1 MIPLVPQLFPR
12 QRHLP
17 GVHDDDD
24 VPARPIPRI
33 RRLILPLQRARETRR
48 QSTDD
53 LPARVHQAHAR
64 TLEVRDVSRQ
74 RARGVA
80 HRARARGHDDDGVV
94 PVDVVVVAGVVDGDG
109 DGDAR
114 AKRGEVW
121 GFISIRFDSIRPQTT
136 TTTMSA
142 VRAVRAVRAVTVRAT
157 SRGGCGRAGTR
168 RARVVGAR
176 AMMDSGGDG
185 DDDDVVVVRDGDDVA
200 VGDAGEGGEGGGV
213 SLVDVGA
220 SEASEASERETRLAR
235 EIMAS
240 ESAVEVA
247 EDDYRGNLRLFLD
260 SADAE
265 TYDAW
270 LPTGMFTGVT
280 TNPAILERDGVE
292 CGVEALSALAR
303 NALEFDAVDEF
314 QVQTWGEDSDEM
326 WENGIALA
334 RLDPERLVVK
344 VPATMEG
351 IKAANALVVDGVR
364 VTITA
369 AYAPHQVLVAAS
381 IGANYVAPYLGR
393 MNDAGRDGMGTIVS
407 MQETVEELES
417 DMRVLVASVRT
428 AAELSKLASKG
439 CDTFTISEK
448 VAAEM
453 FSDPLTTQAAL
464 DFQSAAQR
472 MAPKPPKKEKP
483 AEEIVEVKDV
493 QDSDDTE
500 YVPEESDA
508 NAA

>member
-1 MIPLVPQLFPR
+1 M
-12 QRHLP
+12 
-17 GVHDDDD
+17 
-24 VPARPIPRI
+24 
-33 RRLILPLQRARETRR
+33 RA
-48 QSTDD
+48 SG
-53 LPARVHQAHAR
+53 
-64 TLEVRDVSRQ
+64 RDASM
-74 RARGVA
+74 
-80 HRARARGHDDDGVV
+80 
-94 PVDVVVVAGVVDGDG
+94 
-109 DGDAR
+109 
-114 AKRGEVW
+114 RGEVW
-121 GFISIRFDSIRPQTT
+121 GFHFNPQTT
-136 TTTMSA
+136 TTTTTTTTTSIMS
-142 VRAVRAVRAVTVRAT
+142 AVRAVTVRARCVRPVAHRARARAT
-157 SRGGCGRAGTR
+157 RRPTTTTTARRATTTMTMDSRAGDDDNGDE
-168 RARVVGAR
+168 ARMGV
-176 AMMDSGGDG
+176 
-185 DDDDVVVVRDGDDVA
+185 DDDVVDGGDDASEGVDAEDVA
-200 VGDAGEGGEGGGV
+200 GGG
-213 SLVDVGA
+213 A
-220 SEASEASERETRLAR
+220 NEASERETRTLAR

-292 CGVEALSALAR
+292 CSVEALSALAR

-344 VPATMEG
+344 VPATLEG

-428 AAELSKLASKG
+428 AAELSKLAAKG

-483 AEEIVEVKDV
+483 AEEIIEVKGSV
-493 QDSDDTE
+493 QDSDDIE
-500 YVPEESDA
+500 YVPEESDV

>member
-1 MIPLVPQLFPR
+1 M
-12 QRHLP
+12 
-17 GVHDDDD
+17 
-24 VPARPIPRI
+24 
-33 RRLILPLQRARETRR
+33 RA
-48 QSTDD
+48 SW
-53 LPARVHQAHAR
+53 
-64 TLEVRDVSRQ
+64 RDASM
-74 RARGVA
+74 
-80 HRARARGHDDDGVV
+80 
-94 PVDVVVVAGVVDGDG
+94 
-109 DGDAR
+109 
-114 AKRGEVW
+114 RGEVW
-121 GFISIRFDSIRPQTT
+121 GFHFNPQTT
-136 TTTMSA
+136 TTTTTTTTTSIMS
-142 VRAVRAVRAVTVRAT
+142 AVRAVTVRA
-157 SRGGCGRAGTR
+157 RCVRPVAHRARARATR
-168 RARVVGAR
+168 RPTTTTTARR
-176 AMMDSGGDG
+176 ATTTMTMDSRAG
-185 DDDDVVVVRDGDDVA
+185 DDDDGDEARMGVDDDVVDGGDDASEGV
-200 VGDAGEGGEGGGV
+200 DAEDVGGG
-213 SLVDVGA
+213 GA
-220 SEASEASERETRLAR
+220 NEASERETRTLAR

-292 CGVEALSALAR
+292 CSVEALSALAR

-344 VPATMEG
+344 VPATLEG

-428 AAELSKLASKG
+428 AAELSKLAAKG

-483 AEEIVEVKDV
+483 AEEIIEVKGSV
-493 QDSDDTE
+493 QDSDDIE
-500 YVPEESDA
+500 YVPEESDV

>member
-1 MIPLVPQLFPR
+1 MGIHFI
-12 QRHLP
+12 H
-17 GVHDDDD
+17 
-24 VPARPIPRI
+24 
-33 RRLILPLQRARETRR
+33 
-48 QSTDD
+48 
-53 LPARVHQAHAR
+53 
-64 TLEVRDVSRQ
+64 
-74 RARGVA
+74 
-80 HRARARGHDDDGVV
+80 
-94 PVDVVVVAGVVDGDG
+94 
-109 DGDAR
+109 
-114 AKRGEVW
+114 
-121 GFISIRFDSIRPQTT
+121 FISIHSIRPQTT

-157 SRGGCGRAGTR
+157 SRARCGRAGPR

-176 AMMDSGGDG
+176 ATMDSRG
-185 DDDDVVVVRDGDDVA
+185 DDDDDDVVVRDGDDVA

>member
-1 MIPLVPQLFPR
+1 V
-12 QRHLP
+12 
-17 GVHDDDD
+17 
-24 VPARPIPRI
+24 
-33 RRLILPLQRARETRR
+33 RA
-48 QSTDD
+48 SW
-53 LPARVHQAHAR
+53 
-64 TLEVRDVSRQ
+64 RDASM
-74 RARGVA
+74 
-80 HRARARGHDDDGVV
+80 
-94 PVDVVVVAGVVDGDG
+94 
-109 DGDAR
+109 
-114 AKRGEVW
+114 RGEVW
-121 GFISIRFDSIRPQTT
+121 GFHFNPQTT
-136 TTTMSA
+136 TTTTTTTTTSIMS
-142 VRAVRAVRAVTVRAT
+142 AVRAVTVRA
-157 SRGGCGRAGTR
+157 RCVRPVAHRARARATR
-168 RARVVGAR
+168 RPTTTTTARR
-176 AMMDSGGDG
+176 ATTTMTMDSRAG
-185 DDDDVVVVRDGDDVA
+185 DDDDGDEARMGVDDDVVDGGDDASEGV
-200 VGDAGEGGEGGGV
+200 DAEDVGGG
-213 SLVDVGA
+213 GA
-220 SEASEASERETRLAR
+220 NEASERETRTLAR

-292 CGVEALSALAR
+292 CSVEALSALAR

-344 VPATMEG
+344 VPATLEG

-428 AAELSKLASKG
+428 AAELSKLAAKG

-483 AEEIVEVKDV
+483 AEEIIEVKGSV

-500 YVPEESDA
+500 YVPEESDV

>member
-1 MIPLVPQLFPR
+1 M
-12 QRHLP
+12 
-17 GVHDDDD
+17 
-24 VPARPIPRI
+24 
-33 RRLILPLQRARETRR
+33 RA
-48 QSTDD
+48 SG
-53 LPARVHQAHAR
+53 
-64 TLEVRDVSRQ
+64 RDASM
-74 RARGVA
+74 
-80 HRARARGHDDDGVV
+80 
-94 PVDVVVVAGVVDGDG
+94 
-109 DGDAR
+109 
-114 AKRGEVW
+114 RGEVW
-121 GFISIRFDSIRPQTT
+121 GFHFNPQTT
-136 TTTMSA
+136 TTTTTTTTTSIMS
-142 VRAVRAVRAVTVRAT
+142 AVRAVTVRA
-157 SRGGCGRAGTR
+157 RCVRPVAHRARARATR
-168 RARVVGAR
+168 RPTTTTTARR
-176 AMMDSGGDG
+176 ATTTMTMDSRAG
-185 DDDDVVVVRDGDDVA
+185 DDDDGDEARMGVDDDVVDGGDDASEGVDAEDVA
-200 VGDAGEGGEGGGV
+200 GGG
-213 SLVDVGA
+213 A
-220 SEASEASERETRLAR
+220 NEASERETRTLAR

-292 CGVEALSALAR
+292 CSVEALSALAR

-344 VPATMEG
+344 VPATLEG

-428 AAELSKLASKG
+428 AAELSKLAAKG

-483 AEEIVEVKDV
+483 AEEIIEVKGSV
-493 QDSDDTE
+493 QDSDDIE
-500 YVPEESDA
+500 YVPEESDV

>member
-1 MIPLVPQLFPR
+1 V
-12 QRHLP
+12 
-17 GVHDDDD
+17 
-24 VPARPIPRI
+24 
-33 RRLILPLQRARETRR
+33 RA
-48 QSTDD
+48 SG
-53 LPARVHQAHAR
+53 
-64 TLEVRDVSRQ
+64 RDASM
-74 RARGVA
+74 
-80 HRARARGHDDDGVV
+80 
-94 PVDVVVVAGVVDGDG
+94 
-109 DGDAR
+109 
-114 AKRGEVW
+114 RGEVW
-121 GFISIRFDSIRPQTT
+121 GFHFNPQTT
-136 TTTMSA
+136 TTTTTTTTTSIMS
-142 VRAVRAVRAVTVRAT
+142 AVRAVTVRA
-157 SRGGCGRAGTR
+157 RCVRPVAHRARARATR
-168 RARVVGAR
+168 RPTTTTTARR
-176 AMMDSGGDG
+176 ATTTMTMDSRAG
-185 DDDDVVVVRDGDDVA
+185 DDDDGDEARMGVDDDVVDGGDDASEGV
-200 VGDAGEGGEGGGV
+200 DAEDVGGG
-213 SLVDVGA
+213 GA
-220 SEASEASERETRLAR
+220 NEASERETRTLAR

-292 CGVEALSALAR
+292 CSVEALSALAR

-344 VPATMEG
+344 VPATLEG

-428 AAELSKLASKG
+428 AAELSKLAAKG

-483 AEEIVEVKDV
+483 AEEIIEVKGSV

-500 YVPEESDA
+500 YVPEESDV

>member
-1 MIPLVPQLFPR
+1 M
-12 QRHLP
+12 
-17 GVHDDDD
+17 
-24 VPARPIPRI
+24 
-33 RRLILPLQRARETRR
+33 RA
-48 QSTDD
+48 SW
-53 LPARVHQAHAR
+53 
-64 TLEVRDVSRQ
+64 RDASM
-74 RARGVA
+74 
-80 HRARARGHDDDGVV
+80 
-94 PVDVVVVAGVVDGDG
+94 
-109 DGDAR
+109 
-114 AKRGEVW
+114 RGEVW
-121 GFISIRFDSIRPQTT
+121 GFHFNPQTT
-136 TTTMSA
+136 TTTTTTTTTSIMS
-142 VRAVRAVRAVTVRAT
+142 AVRAVTVRA
-157 SRGGCGRAGTR
+157 RCVRPVAHRARARATR
-168 RARVVGAR
+168 RPTTTTTARR
-176 AMMDSGGDG
+176 ATTTMTMDSRAG
-185 DDDDVVVVRDGDDVA
+185 DDDDGDEARMGVDDDVVDGGDDASEGV
-200 VGDAGEGGEGGGV
+200 DAEDVGGG
-213 SLVDVGA
+213 GA
-220 SEASEASERETRLAR
+220 NEASERETRTLAR

-292 CGVEALSALAR
+292 CSVEALSALAR

-344 VPATMEG
+344 VPATLEG

-428 AAELSKLASKG
+428 AAELSKLAAKG

-483 AEEIVEVKDV
+483 AEEIIEVKGSV

-500 YVPEESDA
+500 YVPEESDV

>member
-1 MIPLVPQLFPR
+1 M
-12 QRHLP
+12 
-17 GVHDDDD
+17 
-24 VPARPIPRI
+24 
-33 RRLILPLQRARETRR
+33 RA
-48 QSTDD
+48 SG
-53 LPARVHQAHAR
+53 
-64 TLEVRDVSRQ
+64 RDASM
-74 RARGVA
+74 
-80 HRARARGHDDDGVV
+80 
-94 PVDVVVVAGVVDGDG
+94 
-109 DGDAR
+109 
-114 AKRGEVW
+114 RGEVW
-121 GFISIRFDSIRPQTT
+121 GFHFNPQTT
-136 TTTMSA
+136 TTTTTTTTTSIMS
-142 VRAVRAVRAVTVRAT
+142 AVRAVTVRARCVRPVAHRARARAT
-157 SRGGCGRAGTR
+157 RRPTTTTTARRATTTMTMDSRAGDDDNGDE
-168 RARVVGAR
+168 ARMGV
-176 AMMDSGGDG
+176 
-185 DDDDVVVVRDGDDVA
+185 DDDVVDGGDDASEGV
-200 VGDAGEGGEGGGV
+200 DAEDVGGG
-213 SLVDVGA
+213 GA
-220 SEASEASERETRLAR
+220 NEASERETRTLAR

-292 CGVEALSALAR
+292 CSVEALSALAR

-344 VPATMEG
+344 VPATLEG

-428 AAELSKLASKG
+428 AAELSKLAAKG

-483 AEEIVEVKDV
+483 AEEIIEVKGSV
-493 QDSDDTE
+493 QDSDDIE
-500 YVPEESDA
+500 YVPEESDV

>member
-1 MIPLVPQLFPR
+1 V
-12 QRHLP
+12 
-17 GVHDDDD
+17 
-24 VPARPIPRI
+24 
-33 RRLILPLQRARETRR
+33 RA
-48 QSTDD
+48 SG
-53 LPARVHQAHAR
+53 
-64 TLEVRDVSRQ
+64 RDASM
-74 RARGVA
+74 
-80 HRARARGHDDDGVV
+80 
-94 PVDVVVVAGVVDGDG
+94 
-109 DGDAR
+109 
-114 AKRGEVW
+114 RGEVW
-121 GFISIRFDSIRPQTT
+121 GFHFNPQTT
-136 TTTMSA
+136 TTTTTTTSIMS
-142 VRAVRAVRAVTVRAT
+142 AVRAVTVRA
-157 SRGGCGRAGTR
+157 RCVRPVAHRARARATR
-168 RARVVGAR
+168 RPTTTTTARR
-176 AMMDSGGDG
+176 ATTTMTMDSRAG
-185 DDDDVVVVRDGDDVA
+185 DDDDGDEARMGVDDDVVDGGDDASEGVDAEDVA
-200 VGDAGEGGEGGGV
+200 GGG
-213 SLVDVGA
+213 A
-220 SEASEASERETRLAR
+220 NEASERETRTLAR

-292 CGVEALSALAR
+292 CSVEALSALAR

-344 VPATMEG
+344 VPATLEG

-428 AAELSKLASKG
+428 AAELSKLAAKG

-483 AEEIVEVKDV
+483 AEEIIEVKGSV

-500 YVPEESDA
+500 YVPEESDV

>member
-1 MIPLVPQLFPR
+1 V
-12 QRHLP
+12 
-17 GVHDDDD
+17 
-24 VPARPIPRI
+24 
-33 RRLILPLQRARETRR
+33 RA
-48 QSTDD
+48 SG
-53 LPARVHQAHAR
+53 
-64 TLEVRDVSRQ
+64 RDASM
-74 RARGVA
+74 
-80 HRARARGHDDDGVV
+80 
-94 PVDVVVVAGVVDGDG
+94 
-109 DGDAR
+109 
-114 AKRGEVW
+114 RGEVW
-121 GFISIRFDSIRPQTT
+121 GFRCQKNPQTT
-136 TTTMSA
+136 TTTTTTTSIMS
-142 VRAVRAVRAVTVRAT
+142 AVRAVTVRA
-157 SRGGCGRAGTR
+157 RCARPVAHRARARATR
-168 RARVVGAR
+168 RPTTTARR
-176 AMMDSGGDG
+176 ATTTMTMDSSAG
-185 DDDDVVVVRDGDDVA
+185 DDDGGDEARMGVDGDVVDGGDDASEGV
-200 VGDAGEGGEGGGV
+200 DAEDVGGG
-213 SLVDVGA
+213 G
-220 SEASEASERETRLAR
+220 ASEASERETRTLAR

-292 CGVEALSALAR
+292 CSVEALSALAR

-344 VPATMEG
+344 VPATLEG

-428 AAELSKLASKG
+428 AAELSKLAAKG

-472 MAPKPPKKEKP
+472 MAPKPPRKEKP
-483 AEEIVEVKDV
+483 AEEIVEVKESV
-493 QDSDDTE
+493 QDSDDIE
-500 YVPEESDA
+500 YVPEESDV

>member
-1 MIPLVPQLFPR
+1 V
-12 QRHLP
+12 
-17 GVHDDDD
+17 
-24 VPARPIPRI
+24 
-33 RRLILPLQRARETRR
+33 RA
-48 QSTDD
+48 SG
-53 LPARVHQAHAR
+53 
-64 TLEVRDVSRQ
+64 RDASM
-74 RARGVA
+74 
-80 HRARARGHDDDGVV
+80 
-94 PVDVVVVAGVVDGDG
+94 
-109 DGDAR
+109 
-114 AKRGEVW
+114 RGEVW
-121 GFISIRFDSIRPQTT
+121 GFHFNPQTT
-136 TTTMSA
+136 TTTTTTTTTSIMS
-142 VRAVRAVRAVTVRAT
+142 AVRAVTVRARCVRPVAHRARARAT
-157 SRGGCGRAGTR
+157 RRPTTTTTARRATTTMTMDSRAGDDDNGDE
-168 RARVVGAR
+168 ARMGV
-176 AMMDSGGDG
+176 
-185 DDDDVVVVRDGDDVA
+185 DDDVVDGGDDASEGVDAEDVA
-200 VGDAGEGGEGGGV
+200 GGG
-213 SLVDVGA
+213 A
-220 SEASEASERETRLAR
+220 NEASERETRTLAR

-292 CGVEALSALAR
+292 CSVEALSALAR

-344 VPATMEG
+344 VPATLEG

-428 AAELSKLASKG
+428 AAELSKLAAKG

-483 AEEIVEVKDV
+483 AEEIIEVKGSV
-493 QDSDDTE
+493 QDSDDIE
-500 YVPEESDA
+500 YVPEESDV

>member
-1 MIPLVPQLFPR
+1 V
-12 QRHLP
+12 
-17 GVHDDDD
+17 
-24 VPARPIPRI
+24 
-33 RRLILPLQRARETRR
+33 RA
-48 QSTDD
+48 SG
-53 LPARVHQAHAR
+53 
-64 TLEVRDVSRQ
+64 RDASM
-74 RARGVA
+74 
-80 HRARARGHDDDGVV
+80 
-94 PVDVVVVAGVVDGDG
+94 
-109 DGDAR
+109 
-114 AKRGEVW
+114 RGEVW
-121 GFISIRFDSIRPQTT
+121 GFHFNPQTT
-136 TTTMSA
+136 TTTTTTTTTSIMS
-142 VRAVRAVRAVTVRAT
+142 AVRAVTVRA
-157 SRGGCGRAGTR
+157 RCVRPVAHRARARATR
-168 RARVVGAR
+168 RPTTTTTARR
-176 AMMDSGGDG
+176 ATTTMTMDSRAG
-185 DDDDVVVVRDGDDVA
+185 DDDDGDEARMGVDDDVVDGGDDASEGVDAEDVA
-200 VGDAGEGGEGGGV
+200 GGG
-213 SLVDVGA
+213 A
-220 SEASEASERETRLAR
+220 NEASERETRTLAR

-292 CGVEALSALAR
+292 CSVEALSALAR

-344 VPATMEG
+344 VPATLEG

-428 AAELSKLASKG
+428 AAELSKLAAKG

-483 AEEIVEVKDV
+483 AEEIIEVKGSV
-493 QDSDDTE
+493 QDSDDIE
-500 YVPEESDA
+500 YVPEESDV

>member
-1 MIPLVPQLFPR
+1 M
-12 QRHLP
+12 
-17 GVHDDDD
+17 
-24 VPARPIPRI
+24 
-33 RRLILPLQRARETRR
+33 RA
-48 QSTDD
+48 SG
-53 LPARVHQAHAR
+53 
-64 TLEVRDVSRQ
+64 RDASM
-74 RARGVA
+74 
-80 HRARARGHDDDGVV
+80 
-94 PVDVVVVAGVVDGDG
+94 
-109 DGDAR
+109 
-114 AKRGEVW
+114 RGEVW
-121 GFISIRFDSIRPQTT
+121 GFHFNPQTT
-136 TTTMSA
+136 TTTTTTTSIMS
-142 VRAVRAVRAVTVRAT
+142 AVRAVTVRA
-157 SRGGCGRAGTR
+157 RCVRPVAHRARARATR
-168 RARVVGAR
+168 RPTTTTTARR
-176 AMMDSGGDG
+176 ATTTMTMDSRAG
-185 DDDDVVVVRDGDDVA
+185 DDDDGDEARMGVDDDVVDGGDDASEGV
-200 VGDAGEGGEGGGV
+200 DAEDVGGG
-213 SLVDVGA
+213 GA
-220 SEASEASERETRLAR
+220 NEASERETRTLAR

-292 CGVEALSALAR
+292 CSVEALSALAR

-344 VPATMEG
+344 VPATLEG

-428 AAELSKLASKG
+428 AAELSKLAAKG

-483 AEEIVEVKDV
+483 AEEIIEVKGSV

-500 YVPEESDA
+500 YVPEESDV

>member
-1 MIPLVPQLFPR
+1 M
-12 QRHLP
+12 
-17 GVHDDDD
+17 
-24 VPARPIPRI
+24 
-33 RRLILPLQRARETRR
+33 RA
-48 QSTDD
+48 SW
-53 LPARVHQAHAR
+53 
-64 TLEVRDVSRQ
+64 RDASM
-74 RARGVA
+74 
-80 HRARARGHDDDGVV
+80 
-94 PVDVVVVAGVVDGDG
+94 
-109 DGDAR
+109 
-114 AKRGEVW
+114 RGEVW
-121 GFISIRFDSIRPQTT
+121 GFHFNPQTT
-136 TTTMSA
+136 TTTTTTTTTSIMS
-142 VRAVRAVRAVTVRAT
+142 AVRAVTVRARCVRPVAHRARARAT
-157 SRGGCGRAGTR
+157 RRPTTTTTARRATTTMTMDSRAGDDDNGDE
-168 RARVVGAR
+168 ARMGV
-176 AMMDSGGDG
+176 
-185 DDDDVVVVRDGDDVA
+185 DDDVVDGGDDASEGV
-200 VGDAGEGGEGGGV
+200 DAEDVGGG
-213 SLVDVGA
+213 GA
-220 SEASEASERETRLAR
+220 NEASERETRTLAR

-292 CGVEALSALAR
+292 CSVEALSALAR

-344 VPATMEG
+344 VPATLEG

-428 AAELSKLASKG
+428 AAELSKLAAKG

-483 AEEIVEVKDV
+483 AEEIIEVKGSV

-500 YVPEESDA
+500 YVPEESDV

>member
-1 MIPLVPQLFPR
+1 V
-12 QRHLP
+12 
-17 GVHDDDD
+17 
-24 VPARPIPRI
+24 
-33 RRLILPLQRARETRR
+33 RA
-48 QSTDD
+48 SG
-53 LPARVHQAHAR
+53 
-64 TLEVRDVSRQ
+64 RDASM
-74 RARGVA
+74 
-80 HRARARGHDDDGVV
+80 
-94 PVDVVVVAGVVDGDG
+94 
-109 DGDAR
+109 
-114 AKRGEVW
+114 RGEVW
-121 GFISIRFDSIRPQTT
+121 GFHFNPQTT
-136 TTTMSA
+136 TTTTTTTTTSIMS
-142 VRAVRAVRAVTVRAT
+142 AVRAVTVRARCVRPVAHRARARAT
-157 SRGGCGRAGTR
+157 RRPTTTTTARRATTTMTMDSRAGDDDNGDE
-168 RARVVGAR
+168 ARMGV
-176 AMMDSGGDG
+176 
-185 DDDDVVVVRDGDDVA
+185 DDDVVDGGDDASEGVDAEDVA
-200 VGDAGEGGEGGGV
+200 GGG
-213 SLVDVGA
+213 A
-220 SEASEASERETRLAR
+220 NEASERETRTLAR

-292 CGVEALSALAR
+292 CSVEALSALAR

-344 VPATMEG
+344 VPATLEG

-428 AAELSKLASKG
+428 AAELSKLAAKG

-483 AEEIVEVKDV
+483 AEEIIEVKGSV

-500 YVPEESDA
+500 YVPEESDV

>member
-1 MIPLVPQLFPR
+1 V
-12 QRHLP
+12 
-17 GVHDDDD
+17 
-24 VPARPIPRI
+24 
-33 RRLILPLQRARETRR
+33 RA
-48 QSTDD
+48 SW
-53 LPARVHQAHAR
+53 
-64 TLEVRDVSRQ
+64 RDASM
-74 RARGVA
+74 
-80 HRARARGHDDDGVV
+80 
-94 PVDVVVVAGVVDGDG
+94 
-109 DGDAR
+109 
-114 AKRGEVW
+114 RGEVW
-121 GFISIRFDSIRPQTT
+121 GFHFNPQTT
-136 TTTMSA
+136 TTTTTTTTTSIMS
-142 VRAVRAVRAVTVRAT
+142 AVRAVTVRA
-157 SRGGCGRAGTR
+157 RCVRPVAHRARARATR
-168 RARVVGAR
+168 RPTTTTTARR
-176 AMMDSGGDG
+176 ATTTMTMDSRAG
-185 DDDDVVVVRDGDDVA
+185 DDDDGDEARMGVDDDVVDGGDDASEGV
-200 VGDAGEGGEGGGV
+200 DAEDVGGG
-213 SLVDVGA
+213 GA
-220 SEASEASERETRLAR
+220 NEASERETRTLAR

-292 CGVEALSALAR
+292 CSVEALSALAR

-344 VPATMEG
+344 VPATLEG

-428 AAELSKLASKG
+428 AAELSKLAAKG

-483 AEEIVEVKDV
+483 AEEIIEVKGSV
-493 QDSDDTE
+493 QDSDDIE
-500 YVPEESDA
+500 YVPEESDV

>member
-1 MIPLVPQLFPR
+1 V
-12 QRHLP
+12 
-17 GVHDDDD
+17 
-24 VPARPIPRI
+24 
-33 RRLILPLQRARETRR
+33 RA
-48 QSTDD
+48 SG
-53 LPARVHQAHAR
+53 
-64 TLEVRDVSRQ
+64 RDASM
-74 RARGVA
+74 
-80 HRARARGHDDDGVV
+80 
-94 PVDVVVVAGVVDGDG
+94 
-109 DGDAR
+109 
-114 AKRGEVW
+114 RGEVW
-121 GFISIRFDSIRPQTT
+121 GFHFNPQTT
-136 TTTMSA
+136 TTTTTTTTTSIMS
-142 VRAVRAVRAVTVRAT
+142 AVRAVTVRA
-157 SRGGCGRAGTR
+157 RCVRPVAHRARARATR
-168 RARVVGAR
+168 RPTTTTTARR
-176 AMMDSGGDG
+176 ATTTMTMDSRAG
-185 DDDDVVVVRDGDDVA
+185 DDDDGDEARMGVDDDVVDGGDDASEGV
-200 VGDAGEGGEGGGV
+200 DAEDVGGG
-213 SLVDVGA
+213 GA
-220 SEASEASERETRLAR
+220 NEASERETRTLAR

-292 CGVEALSALAR
+292 CSVEALSALAR

-344 VPATMEG
+344 VPATLEG

-428 AAELSKLASKG
+428 AAELSKLAAKG

-483 AEEIVEVKDV
+483 AEEIIEVKGSV
-493 QDSDDTE
+493 QDSDDIE
-500 YVPEESDA
+500 YVPEESDV

>member
-1 MIPLVPQLFPR
+1 V
-12 QRHLP
+12 
-17 GVHDDDD
+17 
-24 VPARPIPRI
+24 
-33 RRLILPLQRARETRR
+33 RA
-48 QSTDD
+48 SW
-53 LPARVHQAHAR
+53 
-64 TLEVRDVSRQ
+64 RDASM
-74 RARGVA
+74 
-80 HRARARGHDDDGVV
+80 
-94 PVDVVVVAGVVDGDG
+94 
-109 DGDAR
+109 
-114 AKRGEVW
+114 RGEVW
-121 GFISIRFDSIRPQTT
+121 GFHFNPQTT
-136 TTTMSA
+136 TTTTTTTTTSIMS
-142 VRAVRAVRAVTVRAT
+142 AVRAVTVRARCVRPVAHRARARAT
-157 SRGGCGRAGTR
+157 RRPTTTTTARRATTTMTMDSRAGDDDNGDE
-168 RARVVGAR
+168 ARMGV
-176 AMMDSGGDG
+176 
-185 DDDDVVVVRDGDDVA
+185 DDDVVDGGDDASEGVDAEDVA
-200 VGDAGEGGEGGGV
+200 GGG
-213 SLVDVGA
+213 A
-220 SEASEASERETRLAR
+220 NEASERETRTLAR

-292 CGVEALSALAR
+292 CSVEALSALAR

-344 VPATMEG
+344 VPATLEG

-428 AAELSKLASKG
+428 AAELSKLAAKG

-483 AEEIVEVKDV
+483 AEEIIEVKGSV
-493 QDSDDTE
+493 QDSDDIE
-500 YVPEESDA
+500 YVPEESDV

>member
-1 MIPLVPQLFPR
+1 V
-12 QRHLP
+12 
-17 GVHDDDD
+17 
-24 VPARPIPRI
+24 
-33 RRLILPLQRARETRR
+33 RA
-48 QSTDD
+48 SG
-53 LPARVHQAHAR
+53 
-64 TLEVRDVSRQ
+64 RDASM
-74 RARGVA
+74 
-80 HRARARGHDDDGVV
+80 
-94 PVDVVVVAGVVDGDG
+94 
-109 DGDAR
+109 
-114 AKRGEVW
+114 RGEVW
-121 GFISIRFDSIRPQTT
+121 GFHFNPQTT
-136 TTTMSA
+136 TTTTTTTSIMS
-142 VRAVRAVRAVTVRAT
+142 AVRAVTVRA
-157 SRGGCGRAGTR
+157 RCVRPVAHRARARATR
-168 RARVVGAR
+168 RPTTTTTARR
-176 AMMDSGGDG
+176 ATTTMTMDSRAG
-185 DDDDVVVVRDGDDVA
+185 DDDDGDEARMGVDDDVVDGGDDASEGV
-200 VGDAGEGGEGGGV
+200 DAEDVGGG
-213 SLVDVGA
+213 GA
-220 SEASEASERETRLAR
+220 NEASERETRTLAR

-292 CGVEALSALAR
+292 CSVEALSALAR

-344 VPATMEG
+344 VPATLEG

-428 AAELSKLASKG
+428 AAELSKLAAKG

-483 AEEIVEVKDV
+483 AEEIIEVKGSV

-500 YVPEESDA
+500 YVPEESDV

>member
-1 MIPLVPQLFPR
+1 
-12 QRHLP
+12 
-17 GVHDDDD
+17 
-24 VPARPIPRI
+24 
-33 RRLILPLQRARETRR
+33 
-48 QSTDD
+48 
-53 LPARVHQAHAR
+53 
-64 TLEVRDVSRQ
+64 
-74 RARGVA
+74 
-80 HRARARGHDDDGVV
+80 
-94 PVDVVVVAGVVDGDG
+94 
-109 DGDAR
+109 
-114 AKRGEVW
+114 
-121 GFISIRFDSIRPQTT
+121 
-136 TTTMSA
+136 
-142 VRAVRAVRAVTVRAT
+142 
-157 SRGGCGRAGTR
+157 
-168 RARVVGAR
+168 
-176 AMMDSGGDG
+176 MDSRAG
-185 DDDDVVVVRDGDDVA
+185 DDDDGDEARMGVDDDVVDGGDDASEGV
-200 VGDAGEGGEGGGV
+200 DAEDIGGG
-213 SLVDVGA
+213 GA
-220 SEASEASERETRLAR
+220 NEASERETRTLAR

-292 CGVEALSALAR
+292 CSVEALSALAR

-344 VPATMEG
+344 VPATLEG

-428 AAELSKLASKG
+428 AAELSKLAAKG

-483 AEEIVEVKDV
+483 AEEIIEVKGSV

-500 YVPEESDA
+500 YVPEESDV

>member
-1 MIPLVPQLFPR
+1 
-12 QRHLP
+12 
-17 GVHDDDD
+17 
-24 VPARPIPRI
+24 
-33 RRLILPLQRARETRR
+33 
-48 QSTDD
+48 
-53 LPARVHQAHAR
+53 
-64 TLEVRDVSRQ
+64 
-74 RARGVA
+74 
-80 HRARARGHDDDGVV
+80 
-94 PVDVVVVAGVVDGDG
+94 
-109 DGDAR
+109 
-114 AKRGEVW
+114 
-121 GFISIRFDSIRPQTT
+121 
-136 TTTMSA
+136 MSA

-157 SRGGCGRAGTR
+157 SRGDAGARGRAV
-168 RARVVGAR
+168 RASWAR

-200 VGDAGEGGEGGGV
+200 VGDAGEGGEGGDV

-417 DMRVLVASVRT
+417 DMRVLVASAPPPSFQNLRQKDAT
-428 AAELSKLASKG
+428 PLRLA
-439 CDTFTISEK
+439 
-448 VAAEM
+448 
-453 FSDPLTTQAAL
+453 
-464 DFQSAAQR
+464 R
-472 MAPKPPKKEKP
+472 RWPPKCFPILSRRKQRSIFKALPSAWHQNLQRRRSRRGNRRSQRQRPRFGRHGVCTGRKRCECGLNLVSVHP
-483 AEEIVEVKDV
+483 GRFRALLD
-493 QDSDDTE
+493 Q
-500 YVPEESDA
+500 
-508 NAA
+508 